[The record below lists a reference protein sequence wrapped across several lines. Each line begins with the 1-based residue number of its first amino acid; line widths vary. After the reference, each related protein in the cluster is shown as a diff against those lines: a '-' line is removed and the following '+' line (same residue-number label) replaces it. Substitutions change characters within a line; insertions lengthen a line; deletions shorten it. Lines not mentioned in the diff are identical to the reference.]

1 MLFFKIGITVK
12 VKDVFYQI
20 CNWGLLIHLAYKE
33 VLLWIVW
40 KLYLYLYTTQANI
53 FRKEYTLFNIMLTEF
68 FNQIIYVPVTKNLG
82 MDVVNYDKYLDYLS
96 LSQKLERLFNVQV
109 CDWVYL
115 SPPLLILHVLTF
127 CIHMY
132 FASLTLYSRAQ

>member
-1 MLFFKIGITVK
+1 
-12 VKDVFYQI
+12 
-20 CNWGLLIHLAYKE
+20 
-33 VLLWIVW
+33 
-40 KLYLYLYTTQANI
+40 
-53 FRKEYTLFNIMLTEF
+53 MLTEF

>member
-1 MLFFKIGITVK
+1 
-12 VKDVFYQI
+12 
-20 CNWGLLIHLAYKE
+20 
-33 VLLWIVW
+33 
-40 KLYLYLYTTQANI
+40 
-53 FRKEYTLFNIMLTEF
+53 MLTEF
-68 FNQIIYVPVTKNLG
+68 FNKIIYVPVTKNLNLG